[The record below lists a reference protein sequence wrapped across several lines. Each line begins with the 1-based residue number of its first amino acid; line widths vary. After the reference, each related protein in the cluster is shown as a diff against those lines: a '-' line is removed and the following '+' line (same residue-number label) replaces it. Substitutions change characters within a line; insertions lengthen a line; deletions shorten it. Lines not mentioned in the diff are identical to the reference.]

1 MTPPPPPDH
10 DVAGSCQYS
19 THFRW
24 YGMEVHEYPSVGL
37 RLKVRMLKAGIIETV
52 PYVCIT
58 WSPSKDHCD
67 KLRHVHHPLLVRCLG
82 WRKRSVTT
90 TPSPMPTLLSRRA
103 QRELGQR
110 CAYLVCVF
118 RYTFGTGAPAEE
130 GDVWGAGRGQG
141 LHPETGEGVDEVPKY
156 RSAEVRHHV
165 RTMVRSSTEGWQM
178 ARPMEDGAEIFM
190 RR

>member
-1 MTPPPPPDH
+1 MH
-10 DVAGSCQYS
+10 WIVATGKFEEQQQQYIVRGLHG
-19 THFRW
+19 TH
-24 YGMEVHEYPSVGL
+24 
-37 RLKVRMLKAGIIETV
+37 
-52 PYVCIT
+52 
-58 WSPSKDHCD
+58 
-67 KLRHVHHPLLVRCLG
+67 
-82 WRKRSVTT
+82 
-90 TPSPMPTLLSRRA
+90 RR
-103 QRELGQR
+103 R
-110 CAYLVCVF
+110 
-118 RYTFGTGAPAEE
+118 APAEE